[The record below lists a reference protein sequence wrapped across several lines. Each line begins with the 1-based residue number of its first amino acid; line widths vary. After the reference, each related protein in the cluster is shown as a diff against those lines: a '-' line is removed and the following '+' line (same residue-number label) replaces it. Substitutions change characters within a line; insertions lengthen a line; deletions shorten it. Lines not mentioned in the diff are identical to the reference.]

1 MSVGTAEYSIK
12 NLNEKTDAEI
22 EDFLKK
28 SKEELFN
35 LRFQSATGQLENT
48 SRLKAVKHDIA
59 RMYTVL
65 RERELGISQAPEAAQ
80 AKSEAEE
87 K

>member
-1 MSVGTAEYSIK
+1 MAVGTADYSIK
-12 NLNEKTDAEI
+12 NLNEKTNADI
-22 EDFLKK
+22 EGFLKK

-35 LRFQSATGQLENT
+35 LRFQNATGQLDN
-48 SRLKAVKHDIA
+48 SARLKAVKHDIA

-65 RERELGISQAPEAAQ
+65 RERELGISQEPAAGET
-80 AKSEAEE
+80 KTEE

>member
-1 MSVGTAEYSIK
+1 MAVGTADCAIK
-12 NLNEKTDAEI
+12 NLNEKTNAEI
-22 EDFLKK
+22 EGFLKK

-35 LRFQSATGQLENT
+35 LRFQAATGQLDNT
-48 SRLKAVKHDIA
+48 ARLKAVKHDIA

-65 RERELGISQAPEAAQ
+65 RERELGISQEPEATET
-80 AKSEAEE
+80 KSEE